1 MNFGDDHEHWMRLAL
16 AQAKKA
22 RKLNEVPVGAV
33 VIHEGKLIA
42 TGFNKPIGNCDPTAH
57 AEIQAIRAASQVLHN
72 YRLPQCTLYV
82 TIEPCAMCVGAIVH
96 SRLSKLVFGAAEPK
110 AGMVISQQQ
119 LLNAPHFNHRVEV
132 VSGILEEQ
140 CSELMQE
147 FFKSKRLAK

>member
-1 MNFGDDHEHWMRLAL
+1 MRLAL

-110 AGMVISQQQ
+110 AGMVKSQQQ